1 MKKCVLSAAVLGL
14 MVPAIYAMD
23 GAEPAVEIEVPAVE
37 LTVDVVEAPIGELN
51 PVDVAIEDLPKPEID
66 VTFEEVAIDLVAVEG
81 VELQTF
87 TTEMV
92 QRGEPDCVLLG
103 PPEQIGVDGEVV
115 EKITTDEMVE
125 FDPLDCGVAVDEN
138 GNQIWLFGAPTL
150 EGEVVEGEAID
161 PRIFQSGLP
170 LDENGEPVAFQTFGG
185 GVEGGEGTG
194 EVPVYY
200 FMRGGELPQ
209 LGAPGEFVEG
219 ETVDPNLVD
228 LASQS
233 GVAFGDGSGEVT
245 TGEMTTGDEVL
256 VRNNG
261 EIQPHFRSLSAAPA
275 GGGGDEALMSATGG
289 NTDPTADA
297 EPQLLKDEQRGSVRG
312 LRSEEAVTDAKPR
325 NGISKLMAKFRKPKA
340 EVTQASHTEVD
351 KTQAGQLA
359 QVDRM
364 RDTALR
370 TGDQKMLTKA
380 DALEKQIRAKAKA
393 PARTK

>member
-297 EPQLLKDEQRGSVRG
+297 EPQLLNDEQRGSVRG